1 MHALKDNMHAYK
13 CSLVHETNVSGAPV
27 VVSDSDWIE
36 EEAYSGTG

>member
-1 MHALKDNMHAYK
+1 MHRKTTRTRK
-13 CSLVHETNVSGAPV
+13 CSFVHETRVNSVAV